1 MPGVMNS
8 DTFVLD
14 NGGYFLK
21 AGFSNQG
28 SPRLVPNCIT
38 KAKSE
43 KRKPFIGDQI
53 EECRDLSSLFYCLSY
68 QKGYLLNWDTQRKVW
83 AYLFSESCIKAQP
96 RELNLILTEPLF
108 NFSSI
113 QEGLNDIF
121 FEEFGFKRI
130 LRIPSPDL
138 AAYKHRLES
147 PEPSSSSC
155 YATLIV
161 DAGYSFT
168 HVIPYING
176 IRVREAIIR
185 IDVGGKLLTNHL
197 KEIVSYRQLHVLE
210 ETYVMNAC
218 KEDACFVSLDFHR
231 DMRESTRGR
240 ASHIARDYVLP
251 DFHNLRRGVLKS
263 QKDSSLPPS
272 EASDEQVL
280 RLNNERFTVPEI
292 LFSPSDVGVSQL
304 GIGEA
309 VMQSVLSCPEVCRPW
324 LLQNVL
330 LIGGCAKFQ
339 NMKERLEKELRELT
353 PHLMDINV
361 YTPEDPIS
369 YAWEGGAAFADDPCF
384 LKACVSRKEFME
396 RGHSIC
402 DERFY

>member
-1 MPGVMNS
+1 
-8 DTFVLD
+8 
-14 NGGYFLK
+14 
-21 AGFSNQG
+21 
-28 SPRLVPNCIT
+28 
-38 KAKSE
+38 
-43 KRKPFIGDQI
+43 
-53 EECRDLSSLFYCLSY
+53 
-68 QKGYLLNWDTQRKVW
+68 
-83 AYLFSESCIKAQP
+83 ESCIKAQP

-147 PEPSSSSC
+147 PEPLL
-155 YATLIV
+155 LI
-161 DAGYSFT
+161 FT

-251 DFHNLRRGVLKS
+251 DFHNLRRGVLN
-263 QKDSSLPPS
+263 
-272 EASDEQVL
+272 DEQVL

-292 LFSPSDVGVSQL
+292 LFSPSDVG
-304 GIGEA
+304 A